1 MLENVTQIR
10 NGIKINIT
18 VGANIQEKMC
28 TKKVIFGILL
38 NVLVKIFDM
47 QETLLT
53 ILWLCVMKLKKQ
65 QKVFQQ
71 ILTKQKWSV
80 K

>member
-1 MLENVTQIR
+1 MNQKQQDIRHANVNVNLMVENVTQIK

-53 ILWLCVMKLKKQ
+53 IL
-65 QKVFQQ
+65 
-71 ILTKQKWSV
+71 
-80 K
+80 